1 MADLA
6 GVHPNTV
13 RLYEEWGVIS
23 PVKRLPNGYRIFSE
37 VHLFQ
42 LRIARTAYRCEVIQ
56 GNLRK
61 TARAIVVASGGEAFD
76 LAYRLASEYQ
86 RGVQAEYAKAL
97 EAIAIAERCLAG
109 VQPSSQETWTRK
121 EAALLLDVS
130 AEVIR
135 NWERNGLVA
144 VPRQANGSRIYTVS
158 EMERMKL
165 IRALRAASYSSSAI
179 LRLLLQT
186 DDCHQ
191 QDINVKQ
198 VLDTPAPHEDIV
210 TVTDRLTH
218 SLEEALIAAEQL
230 LALLAPYA
238 VHPVTI

>member
-13 RLYEEWGVIS
+13 RLYEAWGSIS
-23 PVKRLPNGYRIFSE
+23 PARRLPNGYRMFAE

-42 LRIARTAYRCEVIQ
+42 LRIVRTAYRCEVIQ
-56 GNLRK
+56 GDLRK
-61 TARAIVVASGGEAFD
+61 TARAIVAASGGEAFD
-76 LAYRLASEYQ
+76 LAYRLAGEYQ

-109 VQPSSQETWTRK
+109 VQPLGQEAWTRK
-121 EAALLLDVS
+121 EAARLLDVS
-130 AEVIR
+130 TEVIR
-135 NWERNGLVA
+135 NWERNGLLS
-144 VPRQANGSRIYTVS
+144 VPRRANGSRIYTVR

-165 IRALRAASYSSSAI
+165 IRALRASSYSSSAI
-179 LRLLLQT
+179 LRLLQQS
-186 DDCHQ
+186 DDRHQ

-198 VLDTPAPHEDIV
+198 VLDTPAAHEDIV

-238 VHPVTI
+238 DPPV